1 MPTPAT
7 AFPIP
12 VSVWFIAVPPASAS
26 IPTLLI
32 AVARPKISGVVRP
45 ASLPPAAKRLVIST
59 ISRSVVAKWLPRS
72 TTADPKCADHVP
84 RSFPETCMIFP
95 ILAIDDAASSELKLV
110 ETPRLIMVFEK
121 SLIAPIG
128 TPNCP
133 AASATLA
140 ISTALEGISF
150 AISRILADSLSNCCG
165 VPSTVF
171 LTPANA
177 VS

>member
-1 MPTPAT
+1 M
-7 AFPIP
+7 
-12 VSVWFIAVPPASAS
+12 
-26 IPTLLI
+26 
-32 AVARPKISGVVRP
+32 SGVVKP
-45 ASLPPAAKRLVIST
+45 ANLPPAAKRFVIST

-72 TTADPKCADHVP
+72 TTADPKCADQVP
-84 RSFPETCMIFP
+84 RSFPETCMMFP

-110 ETPRLIMVFEK
+110 ETPRLIMVLEK

-133 AASATLA
+133 AASATFA
-140 ISTALEGISF
+140 ISTALEGISL

-171 LTPANA
+171 FTPAKA
-177 VS
+177 DS